1 MLRYAITVPFP
12 EFRPDSTKLLYFSR
26 GRGRG
31 HAMLD
36 LEIVAALQGEI
47 PRLETRL
54 VSYAEGAR
62 AISDAG
68 RPIID
73 LGLPAQNSYVETS
86 VLAGR
91 LIGWLQPDLVIAHE
105 EFAVMPSAKI
115 FDQPTLFL
123 TDWFTSA
130 EKLTMAALRLADRVL
145 FLDDAGIYDEPPL
158 LAGRVAYCGPY
169 FREFQH
175 TREDRRKVREQFQL
189 PSHATPLGVFPGSW
203 KEAITPLAEVLEAAL
218 PLLEARDVYVLWMAG
233 DDAEALRS
241 RFAMK
246 PRFLIRE
253 YEEEIDAWMVACDG
267 AITKSNR
274 KSAMELLRLG
284 VPAMAISWGYNP
296 IDDAWVKRHE
306 AIDWLPSANLTPADL
321 APRIDYMLARGTTME
336 PWLPA
341 RDPKESNRE
350 TLSLIVDWIRRARVR
365 VAAGA

>member
-1 MLRYAITVPFP
+1 MPFP

-36 LEIVAALQGEI
+36 LEIVAALQREI
-47 PRLETRL
+47 PQLDARF

-62 AISDAG
+62 AIADAG

-86 VLAGR
+86 VLTGR

-115 FDQPTLFL
+115 FDKPTLFL

-130 EKLTMAALRLADRVL
+130 DKLTMAALRLADQIL
-145 FLDDAGIYDEPPL
+145 FLEEDGIFEEPPL
-158 LAGRVAYCGPY
+158 LSGRVTYCGPY
-169 FREFQH
+169 FRDFQH
-175 TREDRRKVREQFQL
+175 TRGDRWKVRAEFHL
-189 PSHATPLGVFPGSW
+189 PPHATLLGVFPGSW
-203 KEAITPLAEVLEAAL
+203 KEAITPLAELLEAAL
-218 PLLEARDVYVLWMAG
+218 PLLEAKDVYVLWMAG
-233 DDAEALRS
+233 DDAEALRA

-246 PRFLIRE
+246 PRFLVRE
-253 YEEEIDAWMVACDG
+253 YEEDIDAWMVACDG
-267 AITKSNR
+267 AITKANR

-284 VPAMAISWGYNP
+284 VPGMAISWGYNP

-306 AIDWLPSANLTPADL
+306 AIDWLPSANLTPEDL
-321 APRIDYMLARGTTME
+321 APRIDYMLARGATLE
-336 PWLPA
+336 PWIPS
-341 RDPKESNRE
+341 RDPKESNSQ
-350 TLSLIVDWIRRARVR
+350 TLGLIVDWIRRAQVR